1 MSELK
6 SIVEALIFASPEPL
20 TLKALGKLLDAEPK
34 EDIEAAVVELKS
46 DYERPAG
53 LQLVEVAGGYQ
64 IVTRPELHEWVR
76 RLFHERTSSKL
87 SVAALETLAVIA
99 YRQPVTAPEIA
110 EIRGVNTAGVLGTLA
125 DRKLVKVVGRKAV
138 VGRPFMYG
146 TTRDFLER
154 FGLNDLDDLPKVEDM
169 SELLGFDLPGGL
181 GDPEPQS
188 ALPFEP
194 EAAGDQPDA
203 GNEPLAHAPETPDE
217 ADDDGSTETADIE
230 QSDSPTTSDDEKIH

>member
-34 EDIEAAVVELKS
+34 EEIEAAVAALKQ

-110 EIRGVNTAGVLGTLA
+110 EIRGVNTAGVLGTLV
-125 DRKLVKVVGRKAV
+125 DRKLVKIVGRKAV

-154 FGLNDLDDLPKVEDM
+154 FGLNDINDLPKVEDM
-169 SELLGFDLPGGL
+169 SELLGFDLPSGVGE
-181 GDPEPQS
+181 PEPQT

-194 EAAGDQPDA
+194 EGDAPA
-203 GNEPLAHAPETPDE
+203 PPAHDE
-217 ADDDGSTETADIE
+217 GRDDGSTET
-230 QSDSPTTSDDEKIH
+230 SDEKIH